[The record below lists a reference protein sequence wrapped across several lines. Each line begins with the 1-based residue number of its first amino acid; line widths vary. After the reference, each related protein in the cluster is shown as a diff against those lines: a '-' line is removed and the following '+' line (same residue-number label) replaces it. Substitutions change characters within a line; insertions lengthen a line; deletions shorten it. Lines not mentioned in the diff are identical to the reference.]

1 MADVPTPPPAQQQ
14 VQVQAQNKEQLA
26 EAGKERLR
34 FQLIR
39 QVSDQERL
47 NKDIQ
52 QRADKAASTF
62 AGRMRQIIKR
72 YQGETTRLATR
83 VARQNM
89 AIADLDIETGL
100 AGISNQ
106 QALYARRAQEIQTL
120 QERYNEHFT
129 KFAGVLNDKTL
140 MFLQQ
145 QSNISAPTL
154 TSIMAGYEM
163 ARASAA
169 EREERRLQNDMAT
182 IDKLGKLDEQYTN
195 TLLELQKLRNEHKR
209 QQYENNKAVLEA
221 EARALDFTTKA
232 EIDTENTLLKFNES
246 DRMYRQSRAQQ
257 DSQGAEDVL
266 SQLAAMAGGKN
277 PAGLKPA
284 GTGDNAAS
292 TAVDQGQFD
301 LIGNNEV
308 MTSLVANVAQ
318 QQGVSFDVA
327 KEVFNDYLNIV
338 KYAESRGD
346 GQAVS
351 NDPDSTANGFY
362 QITNETFGDLKNRI
376 MPRYVDMKGEFAQRV
391 LAAKRAMDL
400 SEEDQATLA
409 VLLALGRSPARFTK
423 EFRTTVAAGSSGDI
437 DGYGEGLKTIYTN
450 EHHTPPLSTADSDN
464 YDKAWNHHGQQK
476 SLWLQQQE
484 QAQAQAQAQAQVQAG
499 EQQAVDTGSTRPSSE
514 TVTPQPAEPATAQ
527 AEAKKDRFI
536 GVGTGIGV
544 GVGGLAAWKYFRG
557 RAAKGAAEAAEAVA
571 SNAAKGGVGRALG
584 VAGRLGGGA
593 ATVATVAKPLL
604 DATKEGV
611 NDLMSSALG
620 QSNDDLVRIERAMLN
635 APGASYTYW
644 MGPNKPPRF
653 PSFYKDLSFAE
664 RRDLVNATT
673 LEDTRVQL
681 GNLRKAG
688 RISDVGANEWLSFAG
703 FNNSESARPAQSVTP
718 TPEQQD
724 DAMVEPPQFASLGDA
739 DKNALLS
746 AANDEEVFSI
756 LDGLQQSGLDIANEE
771 KIYWATYLNKLRGAK

>member
-1 MADVPTPPPAQQQ
+1 MADIPTPPPVQQQ
-14 VQVQAQNKEQLA
+14 AQVQAQNKEQLA

-39 QVSDQERL
+39 PMSDQERL

-83 VARQNM
+83 AAKQNM

-140 MFLQQ
+140 AFLQQ
-145 QSNISAPTL
+145 QSNIPAPTL

-221 EARALDFTTKA
+221 EAKALDFTTKA
-232 EIDTENTLLKFNES
+232 EIDTENTLLKFAES
-246 DRMYRQSRAQQ
+246 DRMHRQSRAQQ

-284 GTGDNAAS
+284 DNNIKAAS
-292 TAVDQGQFD
+292 VATDQGEFD
-301 LIGNNEV
+301 LIGDNELMNGFV
-308 MTSLVANVAQ
+308 SKVAQ
-318 QQGVSFDVA
+318 QQGVSPAIV

-362 QITNETFGDLKNRI
+362 QITNTTFRDLKNRI
-376 MPRYVDMKGEFAQRV
+376 MPQFVNMDSDFAQRV
-391 LAAKRAMDL
+391 MAADRAMDL

-409 VLLALGRSPARFTK
+409 VLLAIGRNPPRFTK

-450 EHHTPPLSTADSDN
+450 EHHAVPLSTADSDN
-464 YDKAWNHHGQQK
+464 YDKAWNHHGQRK

-484 QAQAQAQAQAQVQAG
+484 QAQAQAQAQAQT
-499 EQQAVDTGSTRPSSE
+499 EQQAADAGGTQPSSE
-514 TVTPQPAEPATAQ
+514 TVTPQLAEPATAQ
-527 AEAKKDRFI
+527 AESKKDRNI
-536 GVGTGIGV
+536 GVGAGIGI

-571 SNAAKGGVGRALG
+571 SSAAKGGVGRALG

-604 DATKEGV
+604 DATKESV
-611 NDLMSSALG
+611 SDLMSSALG
-620 QSNDDLVRIERAMLN
+620 QSNDDLVRGERAMLN

-673 LEDTRVQL
+673 LEDARVQL

-703 FNNSESARPAQSVTP
+703 FNNSEPAQPVIP

-739 DKNALLS
+739 DKKALLS

-756 LDGLQQSGLDIANEE
+756 LDNLQQSGLDIANEE

>member
-1 MADVPTPPPAQQQ
+1 MADVPTPPSAQQQQ

-89 AIADLDIETGL
+89 AIADLDIEAGL
-100 AGISNQ
+100 AGIGNQ

-140 MFLQQ
+140 AFLQQ

-209 QQYENNKAVLEA
+209 QQYENNKAILEA
-221 EARALDFTTKA
+221 EAKALDFTTKA

-284 GTGDNAAS
+284 VNKNSTSDSNA
-292 TAVDQGQFD
+292 TDQGEFD
-301 LIGNNEV
+301 LVGNNEV
-308 MTSLVANVAQ
+308 MTSLITNVAQ

-351 NDPDSTANGFY
+351 SDPGSTANGFY

-376 MPRYVDMKGEFAQRV
+376 MPRYIDMNSDFAQRV
-391 LAAKRAMDL
+391 LGAKRAMDL

-409 VLLALGRSPARFTK
+409 VLLAVGRSPARFTK
-423 EFRTTVAAGSSGDI
+423 EFRTTVVAGSNGDI
-437 DGYGEGLKTIYTN
+437 DGYGEGLKTIYLK
-450 EHHTPPLSTADSDN
+450 EHFASQPDQKTIDN

-476 SLWLQQQE
+476 ALWLQQQE
-484 QAQAQAQAQAQVQAG
+484 QAQAQAGEQAG
-499 EQQAVDTGSTRPSSE
+499 EQQASSAGGTQPSTE
-514 TVTPQPAEPATAQ
+514 TVTPQPAEPATVQ
-527 AEAKKDRFI
+527 AESKKDRNI
-536 GVGTGIGV
+536 GVGTGIGI

-557 RAAKGAAEAAEAVA
+557 RAAKSAAEAAEAVA

-593 ATVATVAKPLL
+593 ATVVTVAKPLL

-620 QSNDDLVRIERAMLN
+620 QSNDDLMRGERAMLN

-644 MGPNKPPRF
+644 MGPNKPPKF

-673 LEDTRVQL
+673 LEDARVQL

-688 RISDVGANEWLSFAG
+688 RISDAGANEWLNFAG
-703 FNNSESARPAQSVTP
+703 FNNSESAQPVTP

-739 DKNALLS
+739 DKKALLS

-756 LDGLQQSGLDIANEE
+756 LDNLQQSGLDIANEE

>member
-1 MADVPTPPPAQQQ
+1 MADIPTSPPVQQQ
-14 VQVQAQNKEQLA
+14 AQVQAQNKEQLA

-39 QVSDQERL
+39 PTSDQERL

-52 QRADKAASTF
+52 QRADKAANTF

-83 VARQNM
+83 AAKQNM

-100 AGISNQ
+100 ASISNQ

-129 KFAGVLNDKTL
+129 KFAGVLSDKTL
-140 MFLQQ
+140 AFLQQ

-221 EARALDFTTKA
+221 EAKALDFTTKA
-232 EIDTENTLLKFNES
+232 EIDTENTLLKFAES

-284 GTGDNAAS
+284 GNNTNAAS
-292 TAVDQGQFD
+292 NATDQGEFD
-301 LIGNNEV
+301 LIGDNELMNGFV
-308 MTSLVANVAQ
+308 SKVAQ
-318 QQGVSFDVA
+318 QQGVSPAIV

-362 QITNETFGDLKNRI
+362 QITNTTFRDFKNRI
-376 MPRYVDMKGEFAQRV
+376 MPQFVNMDSDFAQRV
-391 LAAKRAMDL
+391 MGAKRAMDL

-409 VLLALGRSPARFTK
+409 VLLAIGRNPPRFTK
-423 EFRTTVAAGSSGDI
+423 EFRTTVAAGSNGDI
-437 DGYGEGLKTIYTN
+437 DGYGEGLKTIYLK
-450 EHHTPPLSTADSDN
+450 EHFASQPDQKTIDN
-464 YDKAWNHHGQQK
+464 YDKAWNHHGQRK

-484 QAQAQAQAQAQVQAG
+484 QAQAQAQAG
-499 EQQAVDTGSTRPSSE
+499 EQQASNAGGVQPSTE

-527 AEAKKDRFI
+527 AEPKKDRNI
-536 GVGTGIGV
+536 GVGTGIGI

-571 SNAAKGGVGRALG
+571 SNVAKGGVGRALG

-611 NDLMSSALG
+611 SDLMSSALG
-620 QSNDDLVRIERAMLN
+620 QSNDDLVRGERTMLN

-673 LEDTRVQL
+673 LEDARVQL

-703 FNNSESARPAQSVTP
+703 FNNSEPAQPAQPAQPVTP

-724 DAMVEPPQFASLGDA
+724 DAMVEPPQFASLGDV
-739 DKNALLS
+739 DKKALLS

-756 LDGLQQSGLDIANEE
+756 LDNLQQSGLDIANEE

>member
-1 MADVPTPPPAQQQ
+1 M
-14 VQVQAQNKEQLA
+14 
-26 EAGKERLR
+26 
-34 FQLIR
+34 
-39 QVSDQERL
+39 
-47 NKDIQ
+47 
-52 QRADKAASTF
+52 
-62 AGRMRQIIKR
+62 
-72 YQGETTRLATR
+72 
-83 VARQNM
+83 
-89 AIADLDIETGL
+89 
-100 AGISNQ
+100 
-106 QALYARRAQEIQTL
+106 
-120 QERYNEHFT
+120 
-129 KFAGVLNDKTL
+129 KFA
-140 MFLQQ
+140 
-145 QSNISAPTL
+145 
-154 TSIMAGYEM
+154 
-163 ARASAA
+163 
-169 EREERRLQNDMAT
+169 
-182 IDKLGKLDEQYTN
+182 
-195 TLLELQKLRNEHKR
+195 
-209 QQYENNKAVLEA
+209 
-221 EARALDFTTKA
+221 
-232 EIDTENTLLKFNES
+232 ES

-284 GTGDNAAS
+284 GNNTNAAS
-292 TAVDQGQFD
+292 TAVDQGEFD
-301 LIGNNEV
+301 LIGDNELMNGFV
-308 MTSLVANVAQ
+308 SKVAQ
-318 QQGVSFDVA
+318 QQGVSPAIV

-362 QITNETFGDLKNRI
+362 QITNTTFRDLKNRI
-376 MPRYVDMKGEFAQRV
+376 MPQFVNMDSDFAQRV
-391 LAAKRAMDL
+391 MAADRAMDL

-409 VLLALGRSPARFTK
+409 VLLAIGRNPPRFTK

-450 EHHTPPLSTADSDN
+450 EHHAVPLSTADSDN
-464 YDKAWNHHGQQK
+464 YDKAWNHHGQRK

-484 QAQAQAQAQAQVQAG
+484 QAQAQAQT
-499 EQQAVDTGSTRPSSE
+499 EQQAADAGGTQPSTE

-527 AEAKKDRFI
+527 AESKKDRNI
-536 GVGTGIGV
+536 GVGAGIGI

-611 NDLMSSALG
+611 SDLMSSALG
-620 QSNDDLVRIERAMLN
+620 QSNDDLMRGERAMLN

-644 MGPNKPPRF
+644 MGPNKPPKF
-653 PSFYKDLSFAE
+653 PSFYKDLFFAE

-673 LEDTRVQL
+673 LEDARVQL
-681 GNLRKAG
+681 GNLHKAG
-688 RISDVGANEWLSFAG
+688 KISDVGANEWLSFAG
-703 FNNSESARPAQSVTP
+703 FNNSEPAQPAQPAQPVTP

-724 DAMVEPPQFASLGDA
+724 DAMVEPPQFASLSDA
-739 DKNALLS
+739 DKKALLS

>member
-1 MADVPTPPPAQQQ
+1 MADIPTPPPVQQQ
-14 VQVQAQNKEQLA
+14 AQVQAQNKEQLA

-39 QVSDQERL
+39 PMSDQERL

-52 QRADKAASTF
+52 QRADKAANTF

-72 YQGETTRLATR
+72 YQGETTRLAIR
-83 VARQNM
+83 AAKQNM

-100 AGISNQ
+100 ASISNQ

-129 KFAGVLNDKTL
+129 KFAGVLSDKTL
-140 MFLQQ
+140 SFLQQ

-209 QQYENNKAVLEA
+209 QQYENNKAILEA

-257 DSQGAEDVL
+257 DSQSAEDVL

-284 GTGDNAAS
+284 DNNIKAAS
-292 TAVDQGQFD
+292 AAIDQGEFD
-301 LIGNNEV
+301 LIGDNELMNGFV
-308 MTSLVANVAQ
+308 SKVAQ
-318 QQGVSFDVA
+318 QQGVSPAIV

-362 QITNETFGDLKNRI
+362 QITNTTFRDLKNRI
-376 MPRYVDMKGEFAQRV
+376 MPQFVNMDSDFAQRV
-391 LAAKRAMDL
+391 MGAKRAMDL

-409 VLLALGRSPARFTK
+409 VLLAIGRSPARFTK
-423 EFRTTVAAGSSGDI
+423 EFRTTIAAGLNGDI

-450 EHHTPPLSTADSDN
+450 EHHATPLSTADSDN

-484 QAQAQAQAQAQVQAG
+484 QAQAQAQT
-499 EQQAVDTGSTRPSSE
+499 EQQAVDAGGTQPSTE
-514 TVTPQPAEPATAQ
+514 TVTPQSPKTATSVPSTEKDSGWSIGPVEVIGGGLTGLGVWKYVKNRFFGKRNSPAGAQPPPAGTQPPPAGTQPPPAGTQPPPAGTQPPPPTRPAPPPMTELPPPPGETAPPTRPAPPPVTELPPPPGETAPSPAGTQ
-527 AEAKKDRFI
+527 PPPAGKAARARSIARSAAKTI
-536 GVGTGIGV
+536 GKAAKVAK
-544 GVGGLAAWKYFRG
+544 VGGPLGLIASTAIPLAIDYGLSKV
-557 RAAKGAAEAAEAVA
+557 KL
-571 SNAAKGGVGRALG
+571 S
-584 VAGRLGGGA
+584 
-593 ATVATVAKPLL
+593 
-604 DATKEGV
+604 DKE
-611 NDLMSSALG
+611 
-620 QSNDDLVRIERAMLN
+620 
-635 APGASYTYW
+635 
-644 MGPNKPPRF
+644 
-653 PSFYKDLSFAE
+653 
-664 RRDLVNATT
+664 
-673 LEDTRVQL
+673 
-681 GNLRKAG
+681 
-688 RISDVGANEWLSFAG
+688 
-703 FNNSESARPAQSVTP
+703 
-718 TPEQQD
+718 D

-739 DKNALLS
+739 DKKALLS

-756 LDGLQQSGLDIANEE
+756 LDNLQQSGLDIANEE

>member
-1 MADVPTPPPAQQQ
+1 MADIPTPPPVQQQ
-14 VQVQAQNKEQLA
+14 AQVQAQNKEQLA

-39 QVSDQERL
+39 PMSDQERL

-52 QRADKAASTF
+52 QRADKAANTF

-83 VARQNM
+83 AAKQNM
-89 AIADLDIETGL
+89 AIAGLDIEAGL

-140 MFLQQ
+140 SFLQQ
-145 QSNISAPTL
+145 QSNIPAPTL

-195 TLLELQKLRNEHKR
+195 TLLELQKLRNEYKR

-221 EARALDFTTKA
+221 EAKALDFTTKA
-232 EIDTENTLLKFNES
+232 EIDTENTLLKFAES

-257 DSQGAEDVL
+257 DTQGAEDVL

-284 GTGDNAAS
+284 VNKNSTSDSNA
-292 TAVDQGQFD
+292 TDQGEFD
-301 LIGNNEV
+301 LIGDNELMNGFV
-308 MTSLVANVAQ
+308 SKVAQ
-318 QQGVSFDVA
+318 QQGVSPAIV

-362 QITNETFGDLKNRI
+362 QITNTTFRDLKNRI
-376 MPRYVDMKGEFAQRV
+376 MPQFVNMDSDFAQRV
-391 LAAKRAMDL
+391 MGAKRAMDL

-409 VLLALGRSPARFTK
+409 VLLAIGRNPPRFTK
-423 EFRTTVAAGSSGDI
+423 EFRTTIVAGSNGDI

-450 EHHTPPLSTADSDN
+450 EHHAVPLSAADSDN
-464 YDKAWNHHGQQK
+464 YDKAWNHHGQRK

-484 QAQAQAQAQAQVQAG
+484 QAQAQAQT
-499 EQQAVDTGSTRPSSE
+499 EQQAADAGGTQPSTE

-527 AEAKKDRFI
+527 AEPKKDRSVGV

-557 RAAKGAAEAAEAVA
+557 RAAKGAVEAAEAVA
-571 SNAAKGGVGRALG
+571 SNAAKSGVGRALG
-584 VAGRLGGGA
+584 VVGRLGGGA

-611 NDLMSSALG
+611 SDLMSSALG
-620 QSNDDLVRIERAMLN
+620 QSNDDLMRGERAMLN

-673 LEDTRVQL
+673 LEDARVQL

-703 FNNSESARPAQSVTP
+703 FNNSEPAQPAQPAEPATP

-724 DAMVEPPQFASLGDA
+724 DAMVEPPQFASLSDA
-739 DKNALLS
+739 DKKALLS

>member
-1 MADVPTPPPAQQQ
+1 MADISTSPSVQQQQ

-39 QVSDQERL
+39 PMSDQERL
-47 NKDIQ
+47 NKDIE

-83 VARQNM
+83 VARQNI
-89 AIADLDIETGL
+89 AIADLDIEAGL
-100 AGISNQ
+100 AGIGNQ

-140 MFLQQ
+140 GFLQQ
-145 QSNISAPTL
+145 QSNIAAPTL

-163 ARASAA
+163 ARASVA

-221 EARALDFTTKA
+221 EAKALDFTVKA
-232 EIDTENTLLKFNES
+232 EMDTEKTLLNFANS

-266 SQLAAMAGGKN
+266 SQLAAMAGGKSAAGAQLS
-277 PAGLKPA
+277 PAGNN
-284 GTGDNAAS
+284 NAAS
-292 TAVDQGQFD
+292 NVASQDDLD

-308 MTSLVANVAQ
+308 MTSLIAKVATQ
-318 QQGVSFDVA
+318 QSVPFDVA

-351 NDPDSTANGFY
+351 SDPGSTANGFY

-376 MPRYVDMKGEFAQRV
+376 MPRYIDMNSDFAQRV
-391 LAAKRAMDL
+391 MAAKRAMDL
-400 SEEDQATLA
+400 SEEDQASLA
-409 VLLALGRSPARFTK
+409 VLLAIGRSPRRSTD
-423 EFRTTVAAGSSGDI
+423 ELRTTIAAGLSGDI
-437 DGYGEGLKTIYTN
+437 DGYGEGLKTIYVR
-450 EHHTPPLSTADSDN
+450 EHFASQPDKKTLDN
-464 YDKAWNHHGQQK
+464 YDKAWNYHGQQK
-476 SLWLQQQE
+476 SLRLQQQE
-484 QAQAQAQAQAQVQAG
+484 QAQAQAQAQAG
-499 EQQAVDTGSTRPSSE
+499 QQAADADGTQPSTE
-514 TVTPQPAEPATAQ
+514 TMTPQPTEPATAQ
-527 AEAKKDRFI
+527 AEPAKDRGI
-536 GVGTGIGV
+536 GVGTGIGI
-544 GVGGLAAWKYFRG
+544 GIGGLAAWKYFRG
-557 RAAKGAAEAAEAVA
+557 RAAKGAADAAEAVA
-571 SNAAKGGVGRALG
+571 STAAKGSVGRVLG
-584 VAGRLGGGA
+584 VAGRLGGGV

-604 DATKEGV
+604 DVTKEGV

-620 QSNDDLVRIERAMLN
+620 QSNDDLMRSERAMLN

-644 MGPNKPPRF
+644 MGPNKPPKF

-673 LEDTRVQL
+673 LDDARVQL

-688 RISDVGANEWLSFAG
+688 RISDASANEWLNFAG
-703 FNNSESARPAQSVTP
+703 FNNSESAAPAAP
-718 TPEQQD
+718 AAPDQQKNT
-724 DAMVEPPQFASLGDA
+724 MVESPQFASLSDA
-739 DKNALLS
+739 DKKALLS

-771 KIYWATYLNKLRGAK
+771 KIYWTTYLNKLRGAK

>member
-1 MADVPTPPPAQQQ
+1 MADILTSPPVQQQ
-14 VQVQAQNKEQLA
+14 AQVQAQNKEQLA

-52 QRADKAASTF
+52 QQADKAASTF

-89 AIADLDIETGL
+89 AIADLDIEAGL
-100 AGISNQ
+100 AGIGNQ

-140 MFLQQ
+140 AFLQQ
-145 QSNISAPTL
+145 QSNIAAPTL

-209 QQYENNKAVLEA
+209 QQYENNKAILEA
-221 EARALDFTTKA
+221 EAKALDFTAKA
-232 EIDTENTLLKFNES
+232 EMDTEKTLLNFANS

-277 PAGLKPA
+277 PAGLKPV
-284 GTGDNAAS
+284 GIGDNAAS
-292 TAVDQGQFD
+292 TTVDQGQFD
-301 LIGNNEV
+301 LIGNNEI

-318 QQGVSFDVA
+318 QQGVSFAVA
-327 KEVFNDYLNIV
+327 KEVFNDYLNII

-351 NDPDSTANGFY
+351 SDPRSTANGFY

-391 LAAKRAMDL
+391 MGAKRAMDL

-409 VLLALGRSPARFTK
+409 VLLAVGRSPARFTK
-423 EFRTTVAAGSSGDI
+423 EFRTTVAAGSNGDI
-437 DGYGEGLKTIYTN
+437 DGYDEGLKTIYLK
-450 EHHTPPLSTADSDN
+450 EHFASQPDQKTIDN

-476 SLWLQQQE
+476 ALWLQQQE
-484 QAQAQAQAQAQVQAG
+484 QAQAQAQAQAGAG
-499 EQQAVDTGSTRPSSE
+499 EQQVSSAGGTQPSTE

-527 AEAKKDRFI
+527 AESKKDRNI
-536 GVGTGIGV
+536 GVGTGIGI

-557 RAAKGAAEAAEAVA
+557 RAAKSVAEAAEAVA

-584 VAGRLGGGA
+584 VVGRLGGGA

-620 QSNDDLVRIERAMLN
+620 QSNDDLMRGERAMLN

-644 MGPNKPPRF
+644 MGPNKPPKF

-673 LEDTRVQL
+673 LEDARVQL

-688 RISDVGANEWLSFAG
+688 RISDVGANEWLNFAG
-703 FNNSESARPAQSVTP
+703 FNDSESAQPAQPVTP
-718 TPEQQD
+718 MPEQQD

-739 DKNALLS
+739 DKKALLS

-756 LDGLQQSGLDIANEE
+756 LDNLQQSGLDIANEE

>member
-1 MADVPTPPPAQQQ
+1 MADVPTPPPAQQQQ

-39 QVSDQERL
+39 PMSDQERL

-106 QALYARRAQEIQTL
+106 QALYAKRAQAIQAL

-221 EARALDFTTKA
+221 EAKALDFTTKA

-284 GTGDNAAS
+284 GNNTKAAS
-292 TAVDQGQFD
+292 TATDQGQFD
-301 LIGNNEV
+301 LIGNNEI

-351 NDPDSTANGFY
+351 NDPGSTANGFY

-376 MPRYVDMKGEFAQRV
+376 MPRYVDMNGEFAQRV
-391 LAAKRAMDL
+391 MGAKRAMDL

-409 VLLALGRSPARFTK
+409 VLLAVGRSPRRFTD
-423 EFRTTVAAGSSGDI
+423 ELRTTIAAGSNGDI
-437 DGYGEGLKTIYTN
+437 DGYGEGLKTIYLK
-450 EHHTPPLSTADSDN
+450 EHFASQPDQKTIDN

-476 SLWLQQQE
+476 ALWLQQQE
-484 QAQAQAQAQAQVQAG
+484 QAQAQAQAQT
-499 EQQAVDTGSTRPSSE
+499 EQQSVDGGGTQPSTE

-527 AEAKKDRFI
+527 AESKKDRFI

-620 QSNDDLVRIERAMLN
+620 QSNDDLMHGERAMLN

-673 LEDTRVQL
+673 LEDARVQL

-688 RISDVGANEWLSFAG
+688 RISETGANEWLSFAG
-703 FNNSESARPAQSVTP
+703 FNGAQPAEPAIP

-739 DKNALLS
+739 DKKALLS

>member
-1 MADVPTPPPAQQQ
+1 MADIPTPPPAQQQVQ

-39 QVSDQERL
+39 PMSDQERL

-52 QRADKAASTF
+52 QRANKAANTF

-83 VARQNM
+83 AAKQNM

-140 MFLQQ
+140 AFLQQ
-145 QSNISAPTL
+145 QSNIPAPTL

-221 EARALDFTTKA
+221 EAKALDFTTKA
-232 EIDTENTLLKFNES
+232 EIDTENTLLKFAES

-277 PAGLKPA
+277 PAGLKPV
-284 GTGDNAAS
+284 GNNTNAAS
-292 TAVDQGQFD
+292 TTIDQGQFD
-301 LIGNNEV
+301 LVGNNEV
-308 MTSLVANVAQ
+308 MTSLIANVAQ

-391 LAAKRAMDL
+391 MGAKRAMDL

-409 VLLALGRSPARFTK
+409 VLLAIGRNPPRFTK
-423 EFRTTVAAGSSGDI
+423 EFRTTVVAGSNGDT
-437 DGYGEGLKTIYTN
+437 DGYGEGLKTIYLK
-450 EHHTPPLSTADSDN
+450 EHFASQPDQKTIDN

-484 QAQAQAQAQAQVQAG
+484 QAQAQAQVQTG
-499 EQQAVDTGSTRPSSE
+499 QQAADAGGAQPSTE
-514 TVTPQPAEPATAQ
+514 TVTSQPAEPATAQ
-527 AEAKKDRFI
+527 AEPKKDRNI
-536 GVGTGIGV
+536 GVGTGIGI

-557 RAAKGAAEAAEAVA
+557 RAAKGAAKAAEAVA

-611 NDLMSSALG
+611 SDLMSSALG
-620 QSNDDLVRIERAMLN
+620 QSNDDLVRGERAMLN

-673 LEDTRVQL
+673 LEDARVQL

-703 FNNSESARPAQSVTP
+703 FNNSEPAQPVIP

-739 DKNALLS
+739 DKKALLS

-756 LDGLQQSGLDIANEE
+756 LDNLQQSGLDIANEE

>member
-1 MADVPTPPPAQQQ
+1 MADVPTPPPAQQQQ

-39 QVSDQERL
+39 PMSDQERL

-83 VARQNM
+83 AAKQNM

-221 EARALDFTTKA
+221 EAKALDFTTKA

-277 PAGLKPA
+277 TAGLKPA
-284 GTGDNAAS
+284 GNNTKAAS
-292 TAVDQGQFD
+292 TAADQGQFD

-308 MTSLVANVAQ
+308 MTSLVAKVAE

-351 NDPDSTANGFY
+351 NDPGSTANGFY

-376 MPRYVDMKGEFAQRV
+376 MPRYVDMNGEFAQRV
-391 LAAKRAMDL
+391 MGAKRAMDL

-409 VLLALGRSPARFTK
+409 VLLAIGRSPRRFTDELK
-423 EFRTTVAAGSSGDI
+423 TTIAAGSNGDI

-484 QAQAQAQAQAQVQAG
+484 QAQAQAQAQA
-499 EQQAVDTGSTRPSSE
+499 EQQTADAGGTQPSTE
-514 TVTPQPAEPATAQ
+514 TVTPQPAEPATAR
-527 AEAKKDRFI
+527 AEPKKDRSI

-557 RAAKGAAEAAEAVA
+557 RAAKGAVEAAEAVA

-620 QSNDDLVRIERAMLN
+620 QSNDDLMRGERVMLN

-644 MGPNKPPRF
+644 MGPNKPPKF

-673 LEDTRVQL
+673 LEDARVQL

-688 RISDVGANEWLSFAG
+688 RISEAGANEWLSFAG
-703 FNNSESARPAQSVTP
+703 FNGAQSAEPATP

-724 DAMVEPPQFASLGDA
+724 NAMVEPPQFASLGDA
-739 DKNALLS
+739 DKKALLS

>member
-1 MADVPTPPPAQQQ
+1 MADIPTPPPAQQQ
-14 VQVQAQNKEQLA
+14 AQVQAQNKEQLA

-39 QVSDQERL
+39 PTSDQERL

-83 VARQNM
+83 AAKQNM

-140 MFLQQ
+140 AFLQQ
-145 QSNISAPTL
+145 QSNIPAPTL

-221 EARALDFTTKA
+221 EAKVLDFTTKA

-277 PAGLKPA
+277 LAGLKPA
-284 GTGDNAAS
+284 GNNTNAAS
-292 TAVDQGQFD
+292 TAVDQGEFD
-301 LIGNNEV
+301 LIGDNELMNGFV
-308 MTSLVANVAQ
+308 SKVAQ
-318 QQGVSFDVA
+318 QQGVSPAIV

-362 QITNETFGDLKNRI
+362 QITNTTFRDLKNRI
-376 MPRYVDMKGEFAQRV
+376 MPQFVNMDSDFAQRV
-391 LAAKRAMDL
+391 LAADRAMDL

-409 VLLALGRSPARFTK
+409 VLLAIGRNPPRFTK
-423 EFRTTVAAGSSGDI
+423 EFRTTVVAGSNGDI
-437 DGYGEGLKTIYTN
+437 DGYGEGLKTIYLK
-450 EHHTPPLSTADSDN
+450 EHFASQPDQKTIDN

-484 QAQAQAQAQAQVQAG
+484 QAQAQAQAQT
-499 EQQAVDTGSTRPSSE
+499 EQQAADAGGTQPSSE
-514 TVTPQPAEPATAQ
+514 TVMPQPAESATAQ
-527 AEAKKDRFI
+527 AEPKKDRNI
-536 GVGTGIGV
+536 GVGTGIGI

-557 RAAKGAAEAAEAVA
+557 RAAKSAVKAAEAVA

-611 NDLMSSALG
+611 SDLMSSALG
-620 QSNDDLVRIERAMLN
+620 QSNDDLVRGERAMLN

-673 LEDTRVQL
+673 LEDARVQL

-703 FNNSESARPAQSVTP
+703 FNNSEPAQSAQPVIS

-724 DAMVEPPQFASLGDA
+724 DAMVEPSQFASLGDA
-739 DKNALLS
+739 DKKALLS

-756 LDGLQQSGLDIANEE
+756 LDNLQQSGLDIANEE